1 MMSTTE
7 DRLATPGSGAAEAAH
22 SEVAA
27 VQPGAGVGA
36 SPPGRRPTEAG
47 ENAPIDREFT
57 VEARSQRQQIISRFF
72 HNKLAMTGLG
82 TFLLLLAFGF
92 VGPLV
97 YKVNYIVLN
106 SGAQSVSP
114 GTNQGGRVYPL
125 GSDAIGRDL
134 LAGLM
139 NGIQRS
145 ALVVIIAVVI
155 ALSLGL
161 LVGALAGYFG
171 NWIDNVL
178 MRCVDLILTIPL
190 LVVLLIVASNF
201 ENARTAF
208 GVALIL
214 GVFGWLDLS
223 RIVRS
228 QFLSLKEREFIE
240 AAHALGASNWR
251 IITRHLI
258 PNSLGTIIV
267 WTTLAAAGAILAEAT
282 LTFLG
287 FGVGPE
293 DTSLGRLISDGVQAA
308 STRPWLFYFPGLMFL
323 LIVLAIN
330 LIGDGI
336 RDAFDPSSKRV
347 RA

>member
-7 DRLATPGSGAAEAAH
+7 DRLAGAGSADTEATRN
-22 SEVAA
+22 EQAA
-27 VQPGAGVGA
+27 VQPGAGTGGPA
-36 SPPGRRPTEAG
+36 
-47 ENAPIDREFT
+47 IDREFT
-57 VEARSQRQQIISRFF
+57 IEARSQRQQIVSRFF
-72 HNKLAMTGLG
+72 HNKLAMTGLVA
-82 TFLLLLAFGF
+82 FLILLVFGF
-92 VGPLV
+92 VGPLI
-97 YKVNYIVLN
+97 YGVNYITLN
-106 SGAQSVSP
+106 AGAQSVPP
-114 GTNQGGRVYPL
+114 GTRAGGRSYPL

-145 ALVVIIAVVI
+145 ALVVVVAVVI
-155 ALSLGL
+155 SLTLGM

-171 NWIDNVL
+171 KWIDNVL
-178 MRCVDLILTIPL
+178 MRLVDLILTIPL

-201 ENARTAF
+201 ENAKTAF

-214 GVFGWLDLS
+214 GLFGWLDLS

-228 QFLSLKEREFIE
+228 QFLSLREREFVE
-240 AAHALGASNWR
+240 AAHAMGASNWR

-267 WTTLAAAGAILAEAT
+267 WTTLAAAFAILAEAS
-282 LTFLG
+282 LTYLG

-308 STRPWLFYFPGLMFL
+308 RTRPWLFYFPGLLFL
-323 LIVLAIN
+323 VIVLCIN

-336 RDAFDPSSKRV
+336 RDAFDPSNKRV

>member
-7 DRLATPGSGAAEAAH
+7 DRVAGPGSSDGEAAH
-22 SEVAA
+22 KEQAA
-27 VQPGAGVGA
+27 VQPGAGTGA
-36 SPPGRRPTEAG
+36 PV
-47 ENAPIDREFT
+47 DREFT

-82 TFLLLLAFGF
+82 AFLLLLIFGF
-92 VGPLV
+92 LGPVV
-97 YKVNYIVLN
+97 YSVNYLTLN
-106 SGAQSVSP
+106 SAAQSVGP
-114 GTNQGGRVYPL
+114 GTTQGGRFYPL

-139 NGIQRS
+139 LGIQRS
-145 ALVVIIAVVI
+145 ALVVIIAVVLS
-155 ALSLGL
+155 LSLGL

-171 NWIDNVL
+171 KWIDNVL
-178 MRCVDLILTIPL
+178 MRFVDLILTIPL

-201 ENARTAF
+201 ENARTAV

-214 GVFGWLDLS
+214 GLFGWLDLS

-228 QFLSLKEREFIE
+228 QFLSLREREFVE

-267 WTTLAAAGAILAEAT
+267 WTTLAAAAAILAEAT

-308 STRPWLFYFPGLMFL
+308 STRPWLFYFPGLTFL

-336 RDAFDPSSKRV
+336 RDAFDPSNKRV